1 MSHAQENKQPSKQ
14 PNADRPHQGHRSGQE
29 YEYGE
34 TPETGLGGAG
44 NAGVDPAKQN
54 ARKGTPAE
62 RGRLT
67 EEIAETR
74 DPKSDTRQGGGSSEA
89 QGLARCRDQHRS
101 PVEESDMP
109 GQQGLRPEA
118 VEESGGRN
126 RDR

>member
-1 MSHAQENKQPSKQ
+1 MSHTHQAPHSSKK

-44 NAGVDPAKQN
+44 NAGVDPSKQN
-54 ARKGTPAE
+54 ARKATPAE

-67 EEIAETR
+67 EEIGKTR

-89 QGLARCRDQHRS
+89 QGVARGRDQHRS

-109 GQQGLRPEA
+109 GQQGLRPEV
-118 VEESGGRN
+118 VEESGGR
-126 RDR
+126 DRER